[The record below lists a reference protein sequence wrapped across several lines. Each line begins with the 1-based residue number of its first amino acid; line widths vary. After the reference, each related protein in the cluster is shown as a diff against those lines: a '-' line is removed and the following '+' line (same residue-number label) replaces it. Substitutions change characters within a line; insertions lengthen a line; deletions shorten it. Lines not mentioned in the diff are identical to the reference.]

1 MKHRPCSATH
11 AGRALPR
18 AFAWACAC
26 ALAGCATMGGGEP
39 GVPEGATET
48 SRTEAN
54 GDTITE
60 YRVGTQ
66 LRLVKVVPA
75 RGPVYYIE
83 DRDGDGIVDDRDAKG
98 PQTYYELFK
107 W

>member
-1 MKHRPCSATH
+1 MRHDPGSA
-11 AGRALPR
+11 PR
-18 AFAWACAC
+18 ARRTLLRSLPSACVLALAACATTG
-26 ALAGCATMGGGEP
+26 AGP

-75 RGPVYYIE
+75 RGPVYYLE
-83 DRDGDGIVDDRDAKG
+83 DRDGDGVVDDRDAKG